1 MSDPRTRNAALNEMP
16 VSLIRGGT
24 AYWIQEKARLISPDQ
39 WNLGRRLFIAI
50 TVAWVPLAVLAG
62 ARGGNDFWSVISDY
76 RVNARVFIAIP
87 LLIIAQIG
95 MEQHF
100 RDMARYFLEANLVR
114 QQDLGHFQGIM
125 KKAVRLRDAKWPE
138 LLVIVGVFLQLAYMF
153 ESGRMKNASWATDL
167 TTNTLT
173 PAGYWSTFVTQAV
186 FMALIGLVLWKWLI
200 WILVMRD
207 LAKMELRLDP
217 TDGDRIAG
225 LGFLSE
231 IPKAFIPVLL
241 AISAVIGSTWRF
253 QTLSGEIELKTL
265 EMPAALLTVLAMIVF
280 VFPLVVFTPKL
291 LKSKREGAMEYA
303 ALRHLY
309 SLDFRKKWVDE
320 RPMHLTELLGTRDV
334 GSLSSISSS
343 FKNVEEMKIFPFR
356 KSTLVAV
363 VVALAVPMI
372 PVATT
377 QIPLMEVL
385 KSLFNALH

>member
-173 PAGYWSTFVTQAV
+173 PAGYWSTFVTQAI

-280 VFPLVVFTPKL
+280 VFPW
-291 LKSKREGAMEYA
+291 SC
-303 ALRHLY
+303 
-309 SLDFRKKWVDE
+309 S
-320 RPMHLTELLGTRDV
+320 RPN
-334 GSLSSISSS
+334 S
-343 FKNVEEMKIFPFR
+343 
-356 KSTLVAV
+356 
-363 VVALAVPMI
+363 
-372 PVATT
+372 
-377 QIPLMEVL
+377 
-385 KSLFNALH
+385 